1 MFAAMNVRKLR
12 LSIVTVVLVMGLAAC
27 GKDLQ
32 PSPTTAPTATAE
44 DATPTGLTVGVLA
57 DRIAEGWKTVDRY
70 RSVTTTRSLGTPEGA
85 SASPQADSG
94 ATEVIEEVILPDQRR
109 QVVTTG
115 GIEQSEIVAAGGN
128 IYGKGPN
135 LPGITQPNRDPE
147 VWITINGN
155 VLGPNNAYSGFYQSL
170 LLPAQPPYAAL
181 TDDVRKRPA
190 EELGTAE
197 VGGRT
202 CQQYR
207 LVDTTLTGERV
218 VVVLSLAENGLVCSI
233 ETTSDSSVTT
243 SVFSYDQPATIALPA
258 SPVPAPAENG

>member
-1 MFAAMNVRKLR
+1 MFAAMNGRTLR
-12 LSIVTVVLVMGLAAC
+12 LPIVIALLVLALAAC

-32 PSPTTAPTATAE
+32 PSPTTAPTATQKE
-44 DATPTGLTVGVLA
+44 ATPAGLTVGVLA
-57 DRIAEGWKTVDRY
+57 DRITESWKTVDRY
-70 RSVTTTRSLGTPEGA
+70 RSETTTRSLGTPETDAA
-85 SASPQADSG
+85 S
-94 ATEVIEEVILPDQRR
+94 TEVIEEVILPDQRR

-115 GIEQSEIVAAGGN
+115 GVQQSEIVAAGGN
-128 IYGKGPN
+128 IYGRGPN
-135 LPGITQPNRDPE
+135 LPGISQPNRDPA

-155 VLGPNNAYSGFYQSL
+155 VLGPNNSMSGFYQSL

-181 TDDVRKRPA
+181 TEAVRNRPA
-190 EELGTAE
+190 EELGADE
-197 VGGRT
+197 IGGKT

-218 VVVLSLAENGLVCSI
+218 VVVLSLADDGLVCAI

-243 SVFSYDQPATIALPA
+243 SVFSYDQPASIELPA

>member
-12 LSIVTVVLVMGLAAC
+12 LSIVTVLLVMGLAAC

-32 PSPTTAPTATAE
+32 PSPTTAPTATE
-44 DATPTGLTVGVLA
+44 QNATPTGLTVGVLA

-70 RSVTTTRSLGTPEGA
+70 RSVTTTRSLGTPE
-85 SASPQADSG
+85 SASPMADSG
-94 ATEVIEEVILPDQRR
+94 STEVIEEVILPDQRR
-109 QVVTTG
+109 QVVTAG

-128 IYGKGPN
+128 IYGKGPG
-135 LPGITQPNRDPE
+135 LPGITQPNRDPD

-197 VGGRT
+197 IGGKI

-218 VVVLSLAENGLVCSI
+218 VVVLSLADDGLVCAI
-233 ETTSDSSVTT
+233 ETTSDSLVTT
-243 SVFSYDQPATIALPA
+243 SVFSYDQPTSIALPA